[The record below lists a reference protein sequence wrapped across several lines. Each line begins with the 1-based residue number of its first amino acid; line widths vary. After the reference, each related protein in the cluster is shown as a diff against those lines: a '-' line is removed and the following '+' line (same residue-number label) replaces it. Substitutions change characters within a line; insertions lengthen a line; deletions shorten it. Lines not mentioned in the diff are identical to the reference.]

1 MGKRKY
7 EDDDRQTLRILKMQ
21 QDDLDRLSSQTAQG
35 QQTLSQMDQHLSELK
50 QRAQALAD
58 AEGVELPEEKHVPTT
73 VKRPRE
79 KMKLDVVPTWEDL
92 ERRARQE
99 GVASH
104 VAIEDLLT
112 QEEIARSEA
121 EVKRINEE
129 FASRTGL
136 TKSDLAFLAAA
147 TSIQTARWAMVPKLL
162 NKASK
167 SGKVLAALSPSAMAM
182 LEARPKSDKER
193 AVIDETNREFQDEA
207 EWEVEENHDGHK
219 TWEEI
224 LDAKDKV
231 PQKAFGNNAMNWIF
245 GLVNNITGTRT
256 SSNFKSVDES
266 GHPVKTPAVFSKAL
280 RSIQEDPLRLPA
292 AVYAMYVQEKLA
304 HGESVDMLKPFT
316 EAIAPLT
323 DSALYQSQMQQLASI
338 RDVTLVGQQA
348 AVPLIINMAVGLL
361 HSFMY
366 NPEKDGPRAFY
377 DARTR
382 KILML
387 SNIMASSTN
396 LALTAGTENWMK
408 LDVGGLLVTATR
420 AMQDLSYLTALEDE
434 FMKHHLDKAL
444 EQELQDI
451 DSHFLNLPAVVE

>member
-7 EDDDRQTLRILKMQ
+7 EEDDRQTLRILKMQ
-21 QDDLDRLSSQTAQG
+21 QADLDRLSNQTAEG
-35 QQTLSQMDQHLSELK
+35 QQTLSQMDQRLNELK

-73 VKRPRE
+73 TKRPRE
-79 KMKLDVVPTWEDL
+79 KMKLSVVPTWEEL
-92 ERRARQE
+92 ERRARRE
-99 GVASH
+99 GIASH
-104 VAIEDLLT
+104 VAVEDLLT
-112 QEEIARSEA
+112 QEEIAHSEA

-129 FASRTGL
+129 FARRTGL

-182 LEARPKSDKER
+182 LEAKPKGDKEL
-193 AVIDETNREFQDEA
+193 AVVDEANREFQDEA
-207 EWEVEENHDGHK
+207 EWEVEEIRDGHK

-231 PQKAFGNNAMNWIF
+231 PQKAFGNDAMNWIF

-256 SSNFKSVDES
+256 NGDFKSVDEN
-266 GHPVKTPAVFSKAL
+266 GHSVKTPTIFSDAFK
-280 RSIQEDPLRLPA
+280 SIQEDPLRLPA

-323 DSALYQSQMQQLASI
+323 DSVLYQSQMQQLASI

-348 AVPLIINMAVGLL
+348 AIPLIINMAVGLL

-366 NPEKDGPRAFY
+366 NPEKDGPRSFY

-387 SNIMASSTN
+387 SNVMASSGN
-396 LALTAGTENWMK
+396 LALAAGTENWLK
-408 LDVGGLLVTATR
+408 LDIGGLLVTATR